1 VSELP
6 SGTVTFLFT
15 DIEGSTSLLGA
26 LGDEYAVLIAD
37 HRRIARTAAEAQG
50 GHEVDTQGDSF
61 FFAFARAKD
70 AVRAALA
77 MQLAFE
83 AHEWPRGNRVR
94 VRMGLHTG
102 EPALD
107 AERYIGLGVHRAA
120 RIGAAAH
127 GGQVLLSNATR
138 ELLEDDP
145 PEGTSAR
152 DLGTFR
158 LKDFDRPERLFRLVA
173 PGLDPDS
180 RAPQAPLVEKPRR
193 APHGSRTRR
202 RWLVGSTAAVAAGL
216 ALIAAFAII
225 GAGSGSVDIAPNSII
240 RIDPSRN
247 DVVESIRVGRFPTG
261 LVVTEDAIWVANEQD
276 RTLTRIERESGDV
289 SVVGGIAGATQ
300 LARDERGNVYV
311 SSFDHPYVWRVDPE
325 RVQVVQRFHVRSRAV
340 DLAVGGGF
348 LWVLDRFA
356 NVVVRIDL
364 AGRRANATVTVGSEP
379 IDAAFGYGA
388 LWVANLGD
396 ASVSVLR
403 LGLGRPD
410 TVALSTG
417 RLFAVAAGEG
427 AVWVASNATSTV
439 TRIDPDTRRA
449 GKQSQ
454 RPQDVEV
461 SAMSQWVP
469 AQSGGPTGP
478 QERSSASIRRRMQSS
493 LGSGFR
499 SSPVRSRWKA
509 TRCGSPW
516 WRRAPNKSVTSSSV
530 KRASSRGSAAA
541 SRRDRSGARFK
552 YSALRR

>member
-1 VSELP
+1 MSELP

-26 LGDEYAVLIAD
+26 LGDEYAALIAD

-70 AVRAALA
+70 GVRAALA
-77 MQLAFE
+77 MQLGFE
-83 AHEWPRGNRVR
+83 THEWPGGNRLR

-102 EPALD
+102 EPTVD

-127 GGQVLLSNATR
+127 GGQVLLSNSTR

-145 PEGTSAR
+145 PEGVSTR
-152 DLGTFR
+152 DLGSFH

-180 RAPQAPLVEKPRR
+180 RAPRAPLVEKPR
-193 APHGSRTRR
+193 APHGLRPRR
-202 RWLVGSTAAVAAGL
+202 RWVVGSTAAIAVGVALVAG
-216 ALIAAFAII
+216 FAII
-225 GAGSGSVDIAPNSII
+225 GAGSGSVEIEPNSII

-247 DVVESIRVGRFPTG
+247 DVVESISVGRFPTG
-261 LVVTEDAIWVANEQD
+261 LVVTEEAIWVANEQD
-276 RTLTRIERESGDV
+276 RTLTRVDKASDHLT
-289 SVVGGIAGATQ
+289 VVGGLAGATQ

-325 RVQVVQRFHVRSRAV
+325 RVQVVQRFRVRSRAV

-356 NVVVRIDL
+356 DAVVRIDL
-364 AGRRANATVTVGSEP
+364 GGRRPSVTVPVGSEP

-403 LGLGRPD
+403 LGLDRPE
-410 TVALSTG
+410 TVAFRPTE
-417 RLFAVAAGEG
+417 RFFAVAAGEG

-439 TRIDPDTRRA
+439 TSVDPDTRRA
-449 GKQSQ
+449 GKAIATSAGLGGLGHVAVGAGAVWAANWAA
-454 RPQDVEV
+454 REIVRIDPKTEAVVARIELPVEPRHIEVEGGDVWV
-461 SAMSQWVP
+461 SVVAP
-469 AQSGGPTGP
+469 ESG
-478 QERSSASIRRRMQSS
+478 
-493 LGSGFR
+493 
-499 SSPVRSRWKA
+499 
-509 TRCGSPW
+509 
-516 WRRAPNKSVTSSSV
+516 
-530 KRASSRGSAAA
+530 
-541 SRRDRSGARFK
+541 
-552 YSALRR
+552 